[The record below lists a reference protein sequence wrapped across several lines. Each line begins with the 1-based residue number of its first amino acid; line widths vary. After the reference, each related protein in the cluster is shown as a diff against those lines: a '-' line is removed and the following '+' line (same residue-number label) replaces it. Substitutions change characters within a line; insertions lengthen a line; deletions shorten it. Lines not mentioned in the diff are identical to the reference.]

1 METEYLKRWRMALG
15 GNAADGTGVTLTV
28 EEQRLDSSLEAVYD
42 SDRRGGLGS
51 SAPKVSR
58 WLGDIREFFPQTV
71 VQVIQRDAIKRLH
84 IDSLLTEKE
93 MLATV
98 VPDKVSRWLG
108 DIREFF
114 PQTVV
119 QVIQRDAIKRLH
131 IDSLLTEKEMLATVV
146 PDVHLVAT
154 LMSLGRA
161 IPEKNKDM
169 ARQVVRKVVD
179 DLLRKLS
186 SPTQQAVTGA
196 LNRSARRRNP
206 RYNEIDWK
214 TTILKNL
221 KNYQPQYK
229 TVIPEVRIGYGR
241 KCKALKDIILCL
253 DQSGSMGTSVV
264 YSGIFGSVLA
274 SLPSIP
280 EVRIGYGRKCKA
292 LKDII
297 LCLDQSGSMGTS
309 VVYSGIFGSVLASL
323 PSVSTRM
330 VVFDTS
336 VVDLTDD
343 LQDPVDLL
351 FGVQLGGGTDIARAL
366 TYCQGVITRPQD
378 TVLVLVTDLYEG
390 GDEKE
395 MRKRFASIVASGV
408 QLIVLPALNDDVL
421 VLVPDLFEGGD
432 ENEMRMRFASFV
444 ASGVQLIVL
453 PALNDDGAPCYD
465 KRNAEYLAVLGVTK
479 FACTPDKVPY
489 LMAAELSKQDIG
501 MWS

>member
-1 METEYLKRWRMALG
+1 MKSEYLKRWRLILG
-15 GNAADGTGVTLTV
+15 GHEADGTGVALTV
-28 EEQRLDSSLEAVYD
+28 EEQRLDRSLEAVYD
-42 SDRRGGLGS
+42 GGLRGGLGA
-51 SAPKVSR
+51 SAP
-58 WLGDIREFFPQTV
+58 
-71 VQVIQRDAIKRLH
+71 
-84 IDSLLTEKE
+84 
-93 MLATV
+93 
-98 VPDKVSRWLG
+98 KVSRWLG

-161 IPEKNKDM
+161 IPEKNKEV

-179 DLLRKLS
+179 ELLRKLS
-186 SPTQQAVTGA
+186 SPMQQAVTGA
-196 LNRSARRRNP
+196 LNRSSRRRNP

-214 TTILKNL
+214 TTIVKNL
-221 KNYQPQYK
+221 KNYQPDYK
-229 TVIPEVRIGYGR
+229 TIIPEVRIGYGR
-241 KCKALKDIILCL
+241 KRRALKDVVLCL

-274 SLPSIP
+274 SI
-280 EVRIGYGRKCKA
+280 
-292 LKDII
+292 
-297 LCLDQSGSMGTS
+297 
-309 VVYSGIFGSVLASL
+309 

-366 TYCQGVITRPQD
+366 AYCQGVITRPQD

-390 GDEKE
+390 GNDIE

-408 QLIVLPALNDDVL
+408 QLIVLPALNDD
-421 VLVPDLFEGGD
+421 
-432 ENEMRMRFASFV
+432 
-444 ASGVQLIVL
+444 
-453 PALNDDGAPCYD
+453 GAPSYD
-465 KRNAEYLAVLGVTK
+465 KHHAEFLASLGVPT
-479 FACTPDKVPY
+479 FACTPDKFPD
-489 LMAAELSKQDIG
+489 LMAAALGKQDIG
-501 MWS
+501 MWVSQNIKESV